1 MFLHFNFS
9 NNNFSHFYCS
19 KTWTRYGK
27 KKWWKHL
34 KNIYREKLSNLMRTR
49 NSIRLISKFF
59 LIFVSIW
66 YLVLNLKVS
75 MRMHVIIAI
84 FATEG
89 QLKCK
94 YINNKKTIRILNK
107 FHDLKSDDIL
117 TCEIFCFNMYM

>member
-1 MFLHFNFS
+1 
-9 NNNFSHFYCS
+9 
-19 KTWTRYGK
+19 
-27 KKWWKHL
+27 
-34 KNIYREKLSNLMRTR
+34 MRTR

-94 YINNKKTIRILNK
+94 YINNKKTVRILNK

-117 TCEIFCFNMYM
+117 TLEIFCFNMYM